1 MPKKG
6 KKKKVEK
13 KTVKQKVKIT
23 GNVKV
28 LIELVRKMYG
38 DEAGKL
44 LEIIITSPDPIGEE
58 SIGKLVGLKTN
69 EARRIIQKLA
79 DESII
84 RFKRIKR
91 GDKGIHAWFLN
102 EDQVEGILLTRLKK
116 TRKKLAARLRF
127 LREQTIMICPRC
139 GRRYTFEEAMNNDFR
154 CINDGELLEEYD
166 PSDEIAFLE
175 EKIREIDEDL
185 AMIGAV

>member
-1 MPKKG
+1 MPRRKKS
-6 KKKKVEK
+6 EK
-13 KTVKQKVKIT
+13 KEKPKVKIE

-28 LIELVRKMYG
+28 LVDLVGKMYG
-38 DEAGKL
+38 DKAKKL
-44 LEIIITSPDPIGEE
+44 LEIIITSPEPIGEDA
-58 SIGKLVGLKTN
+58 IGKLIGIKTN

-116 TRKKLAARLRF
+116 TREKLLTRLNF
-127 LREQTIMICPRC
+127 LKEHTIMVCPRC

-154 CINDGELLEEYD
+154 CIDDGELLEEYD
-166 PSDEIAFLE
+166 PSDEIRFLE
-175 EKIREIDEDL
+175 EKIKEIDEDL
-185 AMIGAV
+185 RKFGVL